1 MPPEHPAPSPFR
13 PPCDLGPHR
22 RAPAR
27 PGDGETQ
34 MNIKTGILAAAA
46 ALALTLP
53 AAAFAQPYYG
63 HGDDRGRYDSYGR
76 DHDDWR
82 RVEREREIRREA
94 WRRLQWERE
103 HGRYG
108 YSPY

>member
-1 MPPEHPAPSPFR
+1 MK
-13 PPCDLGPHR
+13 
-22 RAPAR
+22 
-27 PGDGETQ
+27 
-34 MNIKTGILAAAA
+34 IKTGLLAAAA
-46 ALALTLP
+46 ALAVAVP

-63 HGDDRGRYDSYGR
+63 DNGYGRYESVRR

-82 RVEREREIRREA
+82 RIERQREIRREE

-108 YSPY
+108 YYR